1 MLTVKE
7 NWKSC
12 SWFSETLFKMT
23 VIGTSVLV
31 PAKIYTNIDYRLFLI
46 TPISLEN
53 MLIVSNIEIWF
64 FFCLCKFY
72 IYYLYYSLEEQF
84 FIELKFFPASK
95 SFAESISE
103 KKKKENWIILNL
115 AILLVSCFF
124 FVSVSLLFSITE
136 PIYKKNK
143 KMRNLWC
150 TV

>member
-12 SWFSETLFKMT
+12 SWLSETLFKMT

-136 PIYKKNK
+136 PI
-143 KMRNLWC
+143 
-150 TV
+150 